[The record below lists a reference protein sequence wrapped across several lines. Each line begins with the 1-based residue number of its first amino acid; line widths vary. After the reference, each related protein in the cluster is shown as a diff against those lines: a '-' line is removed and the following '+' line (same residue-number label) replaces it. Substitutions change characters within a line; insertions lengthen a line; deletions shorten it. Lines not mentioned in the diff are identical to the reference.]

1 MFTDK
6 LELSMD
12 RVHRPNANQTRSSQH
27 DVYTD
32 TEIRMK
38 ATRKMKGSTVFI
50 GEDCSQ

>member
-1 MFTDK
+1 
-6 LELSMD
+6 MD

-38 ATRKMKGSTVFI
+38 ATRKMKAVLYSLVKTVPSEFAKS
-50 GEDCSQ
+50 EK